1 MCSTIT
7 LSLSDKNEMM
17 RKNILVKFHLKNI
30 CCKYRLQTDNVS
42 QDLKQ
47 IKAKKHLTDTY
58 SVIFVETYILP
69 VKVRII

>member
-1 MCSTIT
+1 MIT
-7 LSLSDKNEMM
+7 LSLLDKNEMM